1 MTDNE
6 KKDGGTPPPATEA
19 AEKRPSVTINFQ
31 PEHARMI
38 QETAKKLNT
47 SAADLLRS
55 VLELALDD
63 PKQLIEGYFAAQ
75 QRQLDERK
83 AALLG
88 GA

>member
-1 MTDNE
+1 MTYM
-6 KKDGGTPPPATEA
+6 TE
-19 AEKRPSVTINFQ
+19 ER
-31 PEHARMI
+31 RMI